1 MSPTS
6 KSQQKA
12 VHKYVKNNY
21 DRINLMVYK
30 GQREIIRNHAE
41 KQGETL
47 NGFVNRAVVELM
59 EREGEPLPVHK
70 KNESEE

>member
-6 KSQQKA
+6 KSQQRA

-21 DRINLMVYK
+21 DRINLTVYK

-41 KQGETL
+41 RQDETL
-47 NGFVNRAVVELM
+47 NGFVNRAIAELM
-59 EREGEPLPVHK
+59 EREGEPLLVHK
-70 KNESEE
+70 KNENEE

>member
-21 DRINLMVYK
+21 DRINLTVYK

-41 KQGETL
+41 KQNETL
-47 NGFVNRAVVELM
+47 NGFVNRAIAELM

-70 KNESEE
+70 KKEFEE

>member
-21 DRINLMVYK
+21 DRINLMVHK

-47 NGFVNRAVVELM
+47 NGFVNRAVAELM
-59 EREGEPLPVHK
+59 EREGESLPVHK

>member
-30 GQREIIRNHAE
+30 GQREVFRNHAE
-41 KQGETL
+41 KHGETL
-47 NGFVNRAVVELM
+47 NGFVNRAIAELM

-70 KNESEE
+70 KNENEE

>member
-21 DRINLMVYK
+21 DRINLTVYK

-41 KQGETL
+41 SQNETL
-47 NGFVNRAVVELM
+47 NGFVNRAIAELM
-59 EREGEPLPVHK
+59 EREGEPLLTNK
-70 KNESEE
+70 KIEK